1 MDANSDIHVPF
12 AQLPITDRFLYFL
25 GGNVAI
31 LLLHPWS
38 PTVEEI
44 GKELIRIWDEQRYTP
59 ADVAEFNPMAHRL
72 KPLLVEYAAKTRQ
85 AEFSQLPL
93 RRKRRHQN

>member
-25 GGNVAI
+25 GGYVAI

-38 PTVEEI
+38 STEEEV
-44 GKELIRIWDEQRYTP
+44 GKELIRLWDDQKYTP
-59 ADVAEFNPMAHRL
+59 ADIVDFNRMAPRL
-72 KPLLVEYAAKTRQ
+72 EPLLAEYAAEKWQ
-85 AEFSQLPL
+85 AGTPQMPPP
-93 RRKRRHQN
+93 RRRRHQN